1 MRTLGQVFRGVKQA
15 GLFQEGSVQPSRK
28 YVFVV
33 VPLSICTF
41 SQRPFGRH
49 VSCVRQQVEKEVSL
63 LHGVRKGSCVVSPG
77 L

>member
-1 MRTLGQVFRGVKQA
+1 MLTVGQVLKGVRQA

-28 YVFVV
+28 YVVIS
-33 VPLSICTF
+33 VPLSTCTF

-49 VSCVRQQVEKEVSL
+49 VSCVRQQDEKVVSL
-63 LHGVRKGSCVVSPG
+63 LHGVDIESSDVPSW

>member
-1 MRTLGQVFRGVKQA
+1 MLTVGQVLKDVKQA

-28 YVFVV
+28 YVVIS
-33 VPLSICTF
+33 VPLSTSTF

-49 VSCVRQQVEKEVSL
+49 VSCVRQQLEKEVSL
-63 LHGVRKGSCVVSPG
+63 LHGVEIESCDVPSW

>member
-1 MRTLGQVFRGVKQA
+1 MRTLGQAFRGVKQA
-15 GLFQEGSVQPSRK
+15 ELFQDGSVQPSRK
-28 YVFVV
+28 YVFVS
-33 VPLSICTF
+33 VPLLTCTF

-63 LHGVRKGSCVVSPG
+63 LHGVRKGSCVVLPG